1 MQAEHERLVLRTAYR
16 LLGRWEDAQDAAQ
29 EVFLRRIQANG
40 SLDPARPIEPWLYRV
55 TVNVC
60 RDRYRRHRP
69 GAELPDLRDTA
80 LDPEA
85 LALLEEQ
92 RRVLH
97 RAIERLPRRE
107 RTAVTLKYLDGLE
120 DGEIAARLGIGEG
133 TVRANLS
140 TGRARL
146 KRLVAAAIGASVGVL
161 VWVSWPKANEVAPPA
176 AIVAKFPAADMTP
189 SATPLPARPRPKPP
203 VKSEPL
209 LVRLESADESVVIYW
224 WIESKGD
231 ENE

>member
-1 MQAEHERLVLRTAYR
+1 VQAEHERLVLRTAYR

-69 GAELPDLRDTA
+69 GAELPELREA
-80 LDPEA
+80 SLDPEA
-85 LALLEEQ
+85 LVLLEEQ
-92 RRVLH
+92 RRILH

-107 RTAVTLKYLDGLE
+107 RAAVTLKYLDGLE
-120 DGEIAARLGIGEG
+120 DREIAARLGIGEG

-146 KRLVAAAIGASVGVL
+146 KRLVTAAIGAALTFAGWL
-161 VWVSWPKANEVAPPA
+161 FWPRSADVALPPA
-176 AIVAKFPAADMTP
+176 IAAKFPEAELT
-189 SATPLPARPRPKPP
+189 ATPPRRPRPKPLVKPAP
-203 VKSEPL
+203 V

-224 WIESKGD
+224 WMESKGE

>member
-1 MQAEHERLVLRTAYR
+1 MEAEHERLVLRTAYR

-40 SLDPARPIEPWLYRV
+40 SLDPSRPVEPWLYRV

-60 RDRYRRHRP
+60 RDRYRRSRP
-69 GAELPDLRDTA
+69 GAELPDLPDTA

-92 RRVLH
+92 RRILH
-97 RAIERLPRRE
+97 RAVEALPRRE
-107 RTAVTLKYLDGLE
+107 RAAVTLKYLDGLD
-120 DGEIAARLGIGEG
+120 DGEIAQRLGIGEG
-133 TVRANLS
+133 TVRAHLS

-146 KRLVAAAIGASVGVL
+146 KRLVAAAIGAAVGVA
-161 VWVSWPKANEVAPPA
+161 VWLLWPQPA
-176 AIVAKFPAADMTP
+176 AVPPPSPVTAKLPVADLTPTPAH
-189 SATPLPARPRPKPP
+189 RPPRKSRTKP
-203 VKSEPL
+203 EPL
-209 LVRLESADESVVIYW
+209 LVRFESADESVVIYW
-224 WIESKGD
+224 WMESKGD